1 MFQDEARFGR
11 INDPRRCWAPK
22 GFRPEVGMQIVR
34 EYTYAFGAVSPHDGN
49 LDSLVLPVVTAE
61 AMSIFL
67 EEVARRH
74 PEEFILMFLDGA
86 GWHRANDLAVPEN
99 MRLEALPPYSPQ
111 LNPVEHI
118 WDEIREKWFANE
130 VFNSLDA
137 VEDRLVEALVALE
150 TTENWSPLPQ
160 ASIGSL
166 IAVRLQLGIIIAQ
179 WGGPPCPPA
188 RSGQGR
194 PPHQHQPFFIFRCIR
209 EGMIVGISGVQG
221 DPPGHPYGKT
231 LTYPAIL

>member
-1 MFQDEARFGR
+1 MPPSRRSLKKLAKIVEQEVVRQGQLGRQLRLMFQDEARFGR

-34 EYTYAFGAVSPHDGN
+34 EYTYAFGAVSPHDGT

-86 GWHRANDLAVPEN
+86 GWHRANDLVVPEN
-99 MRLEALPPYSPQ
+99 MSLEALPPYSPQ

-150 TTENWSPLPQ
+150 NDKELVASTTGFDW
-160 ASIGSL
+160 
-166 IAVRLQLGIIIAQ
+166 IIN
-179 WGGPPCPPA
+179 C
-188 RSGQGR
+188 
-194 PPHQHQPFFIFRCIR
+194 H
-209 EGMIVGISGVQG
+209 
-221 DPPGHPYGKT
+221 
-231 LTYPAIL
+231 

>member
-22 GFRPEVGMQIVR
+22 GLRPEVGMQIVR
-34 EYTYAFGAVSPHDGN
+34 EYTYAFGAVSPHDGT

-67 EEVARRH
+67 AEVARRH
-74 PEEFILMFLDGA
+74 PGEFILMFLDGA
-86 GWHRANDLAVPEN
+86 GWHRANNLAVPEN

-118 WDEIREKWFANE
+118 WEEVREKWFANE
-130 VFNSLDA
+130 VFNSLDG

-150 TTENWSPLPQ
+150 NDKELVASTTGFDW
-160 ASIGSL
+160 
-166 IAVRLQLGIIIAQ
+166 IIN
-179 WGGPPCPPA
+179 C
-188 RSGQGR
+188 
-194 PPHQHQPFFIFRCIR
+194 H
-209 EGMIVGISGVQG
+209 
-221 DPPGHPYGKT
+221 
-231 LTYPAIL
+231 

>member
-1 MFQDEARFGR
+1 MAGLMTPAVAGLPRVSGR
-11 INDPRRCWAPK
+11 KWGCRLSGNILTPL
-22 GFRPEVGMQIVR
+22 
-34 EYTYAFGAVSPHDGN
+34 YSPHDGT

-67 EEVARRH
+67 KEVAQRH

-86 GWHRANDLAVPEN
+86 GWHRANDLAVPKN

-150 TTENWSPLPQ
+150 NDKELVSSTTGFDW
-160 ASIGSL
+160 
-166 IAVRLQLGIIIAQ
+166 IIN
-179 WGGPPCPPA
+179 C
-188 RSGQGR
+188 R
-194 PPHQHQPFFIFRCIR
+194 
-209 EGMIVGISGVQG
+209 
-221 DPPGHPYGKT
+221 
-231 LTYPAIL
+231 

>member
-86 GWHRANDLAVPEN
+86 GWHRANDLAVPGN

-130 VFNSLDA
+130 VFNSLGA

-150 TTENWSPLPQ
+150 NDRELVASTTGFDW
-160 ASIGSL
+160 
-166 IAVRLQLGIIIAQ
+166 IIN
-179 WGGPPCPPA
+179 C
-188 RSGQGR
+188 
-194 PPHQHQPFFIFRCIR
+194 H
-209 EGMIVGISGVQG
+209 
-221 DPPGHPYGKT
+221 
-231 LTYPAIL
+231 

>member
-1 MFQDEARFGR
+1 MPPSRRTLKKLTRIVAQEAKRQGQRGRHLRLMFQDEARFGR

-22 GFRPEVGMQIVR
+22 GVRPQVGLQIVR
-34 EYTYAFGAVSPHDGN
+34 EYTYAFGAVSPHDGI

-74 PEEFILMFLDGA
+74 SEEFILMFLDGA
-86 GWHRANDLAVPEN
+86 GWHRANDLAVPGN

-130 VFNSLDA
+130 VFDSLDA
-137 VEDRLVEALVALE
+137 VEDRLVEALIALE
-150 TTENWSPLPQ
+150 NNRELVASTTGFDW
-160 ASIGSL
+160 
-166 IAVRLQLGIIIAQ
+166 IIN
-179 WGGPPCPPA
+179 C
-188 RSGQGR
+188 
-194 PPHQHQPFFIFRCIR
+194 H
-209 EGMIVGISGVQG
+209 
-221 DPPGHPYGKT
+221 
-231 LTYPAIL
+231 